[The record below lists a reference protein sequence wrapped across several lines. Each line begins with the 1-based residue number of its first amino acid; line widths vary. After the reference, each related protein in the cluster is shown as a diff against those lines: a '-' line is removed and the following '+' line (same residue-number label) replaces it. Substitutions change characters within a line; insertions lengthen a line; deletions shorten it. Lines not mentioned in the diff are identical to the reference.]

1 MGDSSSGLKA
11 RPHKAK
17 AFRPWLA
24 RRQSCGLKGR
34 SRCFILTGARDL
46 SGRFQTAAR
55 GDRPEGL
62 PFAHPGLQ
70 PGTLGGIPS
79 PGGTKRWKPAVKPPD
94 LRSHAPSAPQGREKP
109 EQPKRRNVLA
119 PLQGAMQSCR
129 PYRWFQALTR
139 LPHTGYLLFGPP
151 GRGRTLTASPSFNRA
166 RWSQGSHRN
175 SLAGVRC
182 FHRIHGFNKLSVQ
195 S

>member
-1 MGDSSSGLKA
+1 MRASLCASLRSWAGFAFKRNSAWGGSNSLGSLRMGDSSSGLKA

-94 LRSHAPSAPQGREKP
+94 LRSPTPSAPAGAGEARATETRQVSRAPSGRIRCWLNRP
-109 EQPKRRNVLA
+109 VVPGADA
-119 PLQGAMQSCR
+119 PS
-129 PYRWFQALTR
+129 THR
-139 LPHTGYLLFGPP
+139 LPSF
-151 GRGRTLTASPSFNRA
+151 RPSGTWNCATR
-166 RWSQGSHRN
+166 S
-175 SLAGVRC
+175 
-182 FHRIHGFNKLSVQ
+182 
-195 S
+195 